1 VEIAVTL
8 TEFSKL
14 FGTLARQLRADV
26 DTETC
31 RDYHAALKDL
41 PLDAVRMA
49 QEALSRETGRKW
61 LPTAPEWRTEALKA
75 RSEAIRATLAPD
87 RSEPWRYECA
97 ACLDT
102 CWEQGLGCDGTAHC
116 PCGRRRPHAANAFT
130 KRCTCY
136 PGNRTWQRHQQLG
149 WGA

>member
-1 VEIAVTL
+1 MTL

-26 DTETC
+26 DTDTG
-31 RDYHAALKDL
+31 RDYYLALKDL
-41 PLDAVRMA
+41 ALEHVRMA
-49 QEALSRETGRKW
+49 QESFAVEPGRKW
-61 LPTAPEWRTEALKA
+61 LPTAPEWRERAMVARHEAF
-75 RSEAIRATLAPD
+75 RATVPAG
-87 RSEPWRYECA
+87 RAEPWHHECS

-102 CWEQGLGCDGTAHC
+102 CWEQGLQCDGSAHC